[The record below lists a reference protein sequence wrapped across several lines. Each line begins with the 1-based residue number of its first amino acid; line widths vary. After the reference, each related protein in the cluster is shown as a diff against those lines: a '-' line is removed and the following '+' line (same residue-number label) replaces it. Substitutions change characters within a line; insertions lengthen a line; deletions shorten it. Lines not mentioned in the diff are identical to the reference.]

1 MLTSLLGLGLLLG
14 VRHAL
19 EADHVAAVAA
29 MATRARSSGEAIRM
43 ATFWGCGHALALVAL
58 GGAVAALGASL
69 PEPAARALEA
79 AAGLVLAG
87 LGVDVLR
94 RLDRRRV
101 HFHPHRHDDGVRHL
115 HAHAHDGEPAAA
127 HDPARHDHAHAR
139 GTLARA
145 LLVGGVHGLAGSGAL
160 VVLALQSAGSP
171 GQALAYVFVFGAGS
185 VLGMVLFS
193 TAVALPLRI
202 HASHLSRTARGL
214 EAALG
219 LASVALGLWIAVRAG
234 VGPLG

>member
-29 MATRARSSGEAIRM
+29 MATRARSSAEAIRM
-43 ATFWGCGHALALVAL
+43 ATVWGCGHALALVAL

-79 AAGLVLAG
+79 AAGLVLAA
-87 LGVDVLR
+87 LGIDVLR
-94 RLDRRRV
+94 RMSRRQV

-127 HDPARHDHAHAR
+127 HDPGAHHHDHVR

-160 VVLALQSAGSP
+160 VVLALQSAGTP
-171 GQALAYVFVFGAGS
+171 ATALAYVIVFGVGS

-193 TAVALPLRI
+193 TAVALPLRL
-202 HASHLSRTARGL
+202 HAGHLSKTARGL

-219 LASVALGLWIAVRAG
+219 VGSVALGLWIAAHSAFS
-234 VGPLG
+234 

>member
-1 MLTSLLGLGLLLG
+1 MVTSLLGLGLLLG

-19 EADHVAAVAA
+19 EADHVAAVATL
-29 MATRARSSGEAIRM
+29 ATRARSSGEAIRM

-58 GGAVAALGASL
+58 GGAVAALGANL

-94 RLDRRRV
+94 RLNRRRV

-127 HDPARHDHAHAR
+127 HDPSHHDHAHAR

-171 GQALAYVFVFGAGS
+171 AQALAYVLVFGAGS
-185 VLGMVLFS
+185 VLGMVLLS

-219 LASVALGLWIAVRAG
+219 VASVALGLWIAVQAG
-234 VGPLG
+234 FSAAP